1 MVSISYYISY
11 KQIINDMA
19 ENIEILL
26 EDVSI
31 EKTIIFLS
39 ALANRSN
46 LLFLRG
52 TSIDADITDKLPSS
66 LELKQLMDS
75 STGDSFYLWFSD
87 FKLLEL
93 RLPYGGIQIY
103 KYSNVYDLSIDFPE
117 SYFDQSKISIVG
129 LQGALGVLADE
140 LNAKLYCCG
149 YEPVVNLDTRFF
161 TDDKLGPLVF
171 NMEN

>member
-1 MVSISYYISY
+1 
-11 KQIINDMA
+11 MA

-26 EDVSI
+26 EHVSI
-31 EKTIIFLS
+31 ERTITFLS

-75 STGDSFYLWFSD
+75 STGDSFYFRFSD

-93 RLPYGGIQIY
+93 
-103 KYSNVYDLSIDFPE
+103 
-117 SYFDQSKISIVG
+117 
-129 LQGALGVLADE
+129 
-140 LNAKLYCCG
+140 
-149 YEPVVNLDTRFF
+149 
-161 TDDKLGPLVF
+161 
-171 NMEN
+171 